1 MRAID
6 SISEKGY
13 VILENQLTDSQITEF
28 LKTCKFEFKNSN
40 LDEKGIPFLNQNT
53 PVVYNLQNKNIEIV
67 KYLLNNK
74 EIEAIL
80 IYFLNDKFYKQIAQ
94 DQPNYILRA
103 IGARSSNIE
112 LPLHIDS
119 FIPFIGD
126 ELIAMQVSIVLEDQT
141 VDKGCTILLPGSHK
155 YGEYAEQNS
164 RNKCISITPKKG
176 DIVIWDSRIW
186 HGAHANKTNSTRW
199 AIIATFCRWWVKQQF
214 DIPNNIPNDFKQ
226 FLTDKEL
233 SVLGA
238 CSIPPSDELESIDM
252 KKGYGH
258 KEK

>member
-28 LKTCKFEFKNSN
+28 LRICKSEHKNSH
-40 LDEKGIPFLNQNT
+40 LDQKDIPFLNKNT
-53 PVVYNLQNKNIEIV
+53 PVVYNIQNKNLEIL
-67 KYLLNNK
+67 KYLLNHN
-74 EIEAIL
+74 EVEHIL
-80 IYFLNDKFYKQIAQ
+80 IHFLNDIFYKQIPP

-126 ELIAMQVSIVLEDQT
+126 SLIAIQVSIVLEDQSIEN
-141 VDKGCTILLPGSHK
+141 GSTILLPGSHK
-155 YGEYAEQNS
+155 SGQYANQNS
-164 RNKCISITPKKG
+164 KNKCISITPKKG

-214 DIPNNIPNDFKQ
+214 DIPNNIPNNFKQ
-226 FLTDKEL
+226 LLTDKEL

-238 CSIPPSDELESIDM
+238 CSIPPSNELESIDM
-252 KKGYGH
+252 KKGYGQ